1 MAFVKNLNGKAV
13 VCEYEDGAQLVPE
26 VGYIAAIAQE
36 DVVLFYGATDDDGI
50 IAIGSTA
57 NGSPVETLVEAKAA
71 IAALG
76 TLFLDGVAI

>member
-26 VGYIAAIAQE
+26 AGYIAAIIQN
-36 DVVLFYGATDDDGI
+36 DGILFYGATDDDGI

-71 IAALG
+71 IATLG